1 MALECPNVQKDADI
15 HLAAGIQ
22 SMCSVQSLHTKEK
35 TSFVQ
40 KVLVVSGSQG
50 DISYH
55 ELRFRVWAGMSIS
68 CNPTTGKGLN
78 ISTYLNHPWMPWTSS
93 DSTLPRR
100 KRDLREDLE
109 VEGRVARVPLRSLAT
124 VSGWTGRVTCYAK
137 KMLSLYTFY
146 CTLHYILHITKMYN

>member
-40 KVLVVSGSQG
+40 KVPVVVVRETLAIINCNFG
-50 DISYH
+50 
-55 ELRFRVWAGMSIS
+55 LWAGVQSYPAIQQ
-68 CNPTTGKGLN
+68 PGKGLN

-109 VEGRVARVPLRSLAT
+109 VEGRVARVPIRSLVS

-146 CTLHYILHITKMYN
+146 CTLHYHITHYKDV